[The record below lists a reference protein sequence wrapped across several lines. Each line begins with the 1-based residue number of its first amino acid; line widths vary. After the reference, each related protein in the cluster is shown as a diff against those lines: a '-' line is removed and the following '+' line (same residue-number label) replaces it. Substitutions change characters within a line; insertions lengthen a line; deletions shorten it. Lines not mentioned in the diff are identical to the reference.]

1 MKRIAFIPALV
12 MLTLAACDN
21 KPAEAPF
28 VPTPDFSDRAF
39 LPAGHPAVNADEPP
53 SSIAPEVVQMEQAT
67 VVSAIDIPQFTY
79 LEVNQNNQTRW
90 LAASTIA
97 VKKGD
102 VVQFDN
108 GATIIGFNSKILKR
122 DFRNMTFVNNIS
134 INKVR

>member
-1 MKRIAFIPALV
+1 MKRTAFISALV
-12 MLTLAACDN
+12 MLILAACDK
-21 KPAEAPF
+21 KPAEEPF
-28 VPTPDFSDRAF
+28 VPTPAFSDRAF
-39 LPAGHPAVNADEPP
+39 LPAGHPAITANEPS
-53 SSIAPEVVQMEQAT
+53 SSIAPELVLMEQAT

-90 LAASTIA
+90 LAASTIV

-122 DFRNMTFVNNIS
+122 DFPNMTFVNNIS